1 MSKPRLSLSSVAVI
15 LAVSL
20 LAAASAVAQ
29 PVTMKIGHATTK
41 GAYDNWA
48 DTFKAGLAERVGD
61 AIKVEVYPLSQLG
74 AIPAMVQGVQLGTI
88 EMTMTP
94 PAFLS
99 GVDPRFGVLSAPGI
113 FEDLMHGFRTVHD
126 PAFKKAYW
134 SIGDAK
140 GLKLVSMTCDAPT
153 DYATSTP
160 IRKLSDFKGR
170 KLRVF
175 GSKLEIE
182 TLRRLGGAGVPMPL
196 SEVVPAIQQ
205 KTIDGNK
212 AGITIFVPF
221 KYQRIAKYV
230 LKARGRADLQ
240 RPLRE
245 QGVVRQAGSRP
256 PEGDPGPG
264 AGHGSAEP
272 GVDPQV
278 RRPHVR
284 HLGQERRR
292 AGGAVARGPGGAAEA
307 PFHRGR
313 RRVEGPPGG
322 ARDLPR
328 HEGGGRPDPR
338 RVKLP

>member
-1 MSKPRLSLSSVAVI
+1 MSNLRLSLSW
-15 LAVSL
+15 
-20 LAAASAVAQ
+20 SAVVFAVYLLISAPLAAQ

-61 AIKVEVYPLSQLG
+61 RIKVEVYPLSQLG

-88 EMTMTP
+88 EMVMTP

-140 GLKLVSMTCDAPT
+140 GLKMVSMTCDAPT

-230 LKARGRADLQ
+230 LTPGEGLICSGRFVSKVWFDKLASDLQ
-240 RPLRE
+240 KAILDQALATDPLNQEWTLGFVDRMYKIW
-245 QGVVRQAGSRP
+245 VQAGG
-256 PEGDPGPG
+256 EL
-264 AGHGSAEP
+264 AELSAE
-272 GVDPQV
+272 DQAE
-278 RRPHVR
+278 
-284 HLGQERRR
+284 LRRR
-292 AGGAVARGPGGAAEA
+292 LSTVGDDVLKDRPAVLETYRVMKEAANRTRGG
-307 PFHRGR
+307 
-313 RRVEGPPGG
+313 
-322 ARDLPR
+322 
-328 HEGGGRPDPR
+328 
-338 RVKLP
+338 

>member
-1 MSKPRLSLSSVAVI
+1 MLNPRLSLSCSAVMLTACLLVAASVA
-15 LAVSL
+15 
-20 LAAASAVAQ
+20 AQ

-88 EMTMTP
+88 EMVMTP

-126 PAFKKAYW
+126 AAFKKAYW

-160 IRKLSDFKGR
+160 IRGLSDFKGR

-230 LKARGRADLQ
+230 LRPGEGLICSGRFVSKVWFDKLAADLQ
-240 RPLRE
+240 KAILDQALATDPLNQAWTLKFVDRMYDIWVKNGGELAELSPEDQAELRKRLSTVGDDVLKDRPAVLETYRVMKE
-245 QGVVRQAGSRP
+245 AANRTR
-256 PEGDPGPG
+256 
-264 AGHGSAEP
+264 
-272 GVDPQV
+272 
-278 RRPHVR
+278 
-284 HLGQERRR
+284 
-292 AGGAVARGPGGAAEA
+292 GG
-307 PFHRGR
+307 
-313 RRVEGPPGG
+313 
-322 ARDLPR
+322 
-328 HEGGGRPDPR
+328 
-338 RVKLP
+338 

>member
-1 MSKPRLSLSSVAVI
+1 MLNLRLSLSCLVVI
-15 LAVSL
+15 FTACLLVS
-20 LAAASAVAQ
+20 APIAAQ

-48 DTFKAGLAERVGD
+48 DTFKAGLAKRVGD
-61 AIKVEVYPLSQLG
+61 RIKVEVYPLSQLG

-88 EMTMTP
+88 EMVMTP

-99 GVDPRFGVLSAPGI
+99 GVEPRFAVLSAPGI
-113 FEDLMHGFRTVHD
+113 FRDLMHGFRTVHD
-126 PAFKKAYW
+126 PAFKKAFW
-134 SIGDAK
+134 PIGDAK

-230 LKARGRADLQ
+230 LKPGEGLICSGRFVSKVWFDKLASDLQ
-240 RPLRE
+240 KAILDQALATDPLNQEWTLGFVDRMYKIWVKAGGE
-245 QGVVRQAGSRP
+245 LAELSPEDQA
-256 PEGDPGPG
+256 E
-264 AGHGSAEP
+264 
-272 GVDPQV
+272 
-278 RRPHVR
+278 
-284 HLGQERRR
+284 LRRR
-292 AGGAVARGPGGAAEA
+292 LSTVGDDVLKDRPAVLEAYRVMKEAAERT
-307 PFHRGR
+307 RG
-313 RRVEGPPGG
+313 G
-322 ARDLPR
+322 
-328 HEGGGRPDPR
+328 
-338 RVKLP
+338 

>member
-1 MSKPRLSLSSVAVI
+1 MSKPRLSLSFLAVI
-15 LAVSL
+15 LAASL
-20 LAAASAVAQ
+20 LVAASAAAQ

-88 EMTMTP
+88 EMVMTP

-230 LKARGRADLQ
+230 LKPGEGLICSGRFVSKVWFDKLASDLQ
-240 RPLRE
+240 KAILDQALATDPLNQAWTLKFVDRMYDIWVKNGGELAELSPEDQAELRKRLSTVGDDVLKDRPAVLETYRVMKE
-245 QGVVRQAGSRP
+245 AANRTR
-256 PEGDPGPG
+256 
-264 AGHGSAEP
+264 
-272 GVDPQV
+272 
-278 RRPHVR
+278 
-284 HLGQERRR
+284 
-292 AGGAVARGPGGAAEA
+292 GG
-307 PFHRGR
+307 
-313 RRVEGPPGG
+313 
-322 ARDLPR
+322 
-328 HEGGGRPDPR
+328 
-338 RVKLP
+338 

>member
-1 MSKPRLSLSSVAVI
+1 MFNPRLSLSCSVVFFTAC
-15 LAVSL
+15 LLVS
-20 LAAASAVAQ
+20 APVAAQ

-61 AIKVEVYPLSQLG
+61 RIKVEVYPLSQLG

-88 EMTMTP
+88 EMVMTP

-230 LKARGRADLQ
+230 LKPGEGLICSGRFVSKVWFDKLAADLQ
-240 RPLRE
+240 KAILDQALATDPLN
-245 QGVVRQAGSRP
+245 QAWTLKF
-256 PEGDPGPG
+256 
-264 AGHGSAEP
+264 
-272 GVDPQV
+272 V
-278 RRPHVR
+278 
-284 HLGQERRR
+284 ERMYNIWTK
-292 AGGAVARGPGGAAEA
+292 AGGELAELSPEDQAELRKRLSTVGDDVLKDRPAVLETYRVMKEAAKRTRGG
-307 PFHRGR
+307 
-313 RRVEGPPGG
+313 
-322 ARDLPR
+322 
-328 HEGGGRPDPR
+328 
-338 RVKLP
+338 

>member
-1 MSKPRLSLSSVAVI
+1 MLKPRLILSSVVVVI
-15 LAVSL
+15 AACLAL
-20 LAAASAVAQ
+20 PAPAAAQ
-29 PVTMKIGHATTK
+29 TVTMKIGHATTT

-48 DTFKAGLAERVGD
+48 DTFKAGLAKRVGD
-61 AIKVEVYPLSQLG
+61 RIKVEVYPLSQLG

-99 GVDPRFGVLSAPGI
+99 GVDPRFAVLSAPGI
-113 FEDLMHGFRTVHD
+113 FHDLMHGFRTVHD
-126 PAFKKAYW
+126 PAFKKAFW

-182 TLRRLGGAGVPMPL
+182 TLRRLGAAGVPMPL

-230 LKARGRADLQ
+230 LKPGEGLICSGRFVSKVWFDKLAADLQ
-240 RPLRE
+240 KAILDQALATDPLN
-245 QGVVRQAGSRP
+245 QAWTLKF
-256 PEGDPGPG
+256 
-264 AGHGSAEP
+264 
-272 GVDPQV
+272 V
-278 RRPHVR
+278 
-284 HLGQERRR
+284 ERMYDIWVK
-292 AGGAVARGPGGAAEA
+292 AGGELAELSPEDQAELRQRLSTVGDDVLKDRPAVLETYRVMKEAADRTRGG
-307 PFHRGR
+307 
-313 RRVEGPPGG
+313 
-322 ARDLPR
+322 
-328 HEGGGRPDPR
+328 
-338 RVKLP
+338 

>member
-1 MSKPRLSLSSVAVI
+1 MLNLRPGLYCAAVI
-15 LAVSL
+15 LTACL
-20 LAAASAVAQ
+20 LVAATAAAQ

-61 AIKVEVYPLSQLG
+61 RIKVEVYPLSQLG

-99 GVDPRFGVLSAPGI
+99 GVDPRYAVLSAPGI
-113 FEDLMHGFRTVHD
+113 FDDLMHGFRTVHD
-126 PAFKKAYW
+126 PAFKKAFW

-140 GLKLVSMTCDAPT
+140 GLKLVSLTCDAPT

-182 TLRRLGGAGVPMPL
+182 ALRRLGAAGVPMPL

-230 LKARGRADLQ
+230 LKSRESLICSGRFVSKVWFDKLAPDLQ
-240 RPLRE
+240 KAILD
-245 QGVVRQAGSRP
+245 QAL
-256 PEGDPGPG
+256 
-264 AGHGSAEP
+264 GHGSAQP
-272 GVDPQV
+272 GMDPQI
-278 RRPHVR
+278 RRADVPG
-284 HLGQERRR
+284 LGQERRR
-292 AGGAVARGPGGAAEA
+292 AGGAAARGSCGVAAA
-307 PFHRGR
+307 SVHRGR
-313 RRVEGPPGG
+313 RRVEGPSGG

-328 HEGGGRPDPR
+328 HEGGGPSGRGAG
-338 RVKLP
+338 

>member
-1 MSKPRLSLSSVAVI
+1 MSKLRLSLSSAAVV
-15 LAVSL
+15 LTACMA
-20 LAAASAVAQ
+20 LAATAVAQ

-61 AIKVEVYPLSQLG
+61 RIKVEVYPLSQLG

-88 EMTMTP
+88 EMVMTP

-230 LKARGRADLQ
+230 LKPGEGLICSGRFVSKVWFDKLAADLQ
-240 RPLRE
+240 KAILDQALATDPLNQAWTLKFVDRMYNIWVKNGGELAELSPEDQAELRKRLSTVGDDVLKDRPAVLETYRVMKE
-245 QGVVRQAGSRP
+245 AAKRTR
-256 PEGDPGPG
+256 
-264 AGHGSAEP
+264 
-272 GVDPQV
+272 
-278 RRPHVR
+278 
-284 HLGQERRR
+284 
-292 AGGAVARGPGGAAEA
+292 GG
-307 PFHRGR
+307 
-313 RRVEGPPGG
+313 
-322 ARDLPR
+322 
-328 HEGGGRPDPR
+328 
-338 RVKLP
+338 

>member
-1 MSKPRLSLSSVAVI
+1 MLNLRPGLYCAAVI
-15 LAVSL
+15 LTACL
-20 LAAASAVAQ
+20 LVAATAAAQ

-41 GAYDNWA
+41 GAFDNWA
-48 DTFKAGLAERVGD
+48 DTFKAGLAKRVGD
-61 AIKVEVYPLSQLG
+61 RIKVEVYPLSQLG

-99 GVDPRFGVLSAPGI
+99 GVDPRYAVLSAPGI
-113 FEDLMHGFRTVHD
+113 FDDLMHGFRTVHD
-126 PAFKKAYW
+126 PAFKKAFW

-140 GLKLVSMTCDAPT
+140 GLKLVSVTCDAPT

-182 TLRRLGGAGVPMPL
+182 ALRRLGAAGVPMPL

-230 LKARGRADLQ
+230 LKSRESLICS
-240 RPLRE
+240 RPLRQ

-256 PEGDPGPG
+256 AEGDPGPG
-264 AGHGSAEP
+264 AGHRSAQP
-272 GVDPQV
+272 GVDPEI
-278 RRPHVR
+278 RRADVPG
-284 HLGQERRR
+284 LGQGRRR
-292 AGGAVARGPGGAAEA
+292 AGGAAARGSRAELLRRLSTVGDDVLKDRPAVLETYRVMKEAAKRTRGG
-307 PFHRGR
+307 
-313 RRVEGPPGG
+313 
-322 ARDLPR
+322 
-328 HEGGGRPDPR
+328 
-338 RVKLP
+338 

>member
-1 MSKPRLSLSSVAVI
+1 MSKPRLILSSVAVI
-15 LAVSL
+15 FAACL
-20 LAAASAVAQ
+20 LVAASAAAQ
-29 PVTMKIGHATTK
+29 SVTMKIGHATTK

-48 DTFKAGLAERVGD
+48 DTFKEGLAKRIGD
-61 AIKVEVYPLSQLG
+61 RIKVEVYPLSQLG

-88 EMTMTP
+88 EMVMTP

-134 SIGDAK
+134 SIGDSK
-140 GLKLVSMTCDAPT
+140 GLKMVSMTCDAPT

-230 LKARGRADLQ
+230 LKPGEGLICSGRFVSKVWFDKLPSDLQ
-240 RPLRE
+240 KAILDQALATDPLNQTWTLKFVERMYSIWTKNGGELAELSPEDQAELRKRLSTVGDDVLKDRPAVLETYRVMKE
-245 QGVVRQAGSRP
+245 AANRTR
-256 PEGDPGPG
+256 
-264 AGHGSAEP
+264 
-272 GVDPQV
+272 
-278 RRPHVR
+278 
-284 HLGQERRR
+284 
-292 AGGAVARGPGGAAEA
+292 GG
-307 PFHRGR
+307 
-313 RRVEGPPGG
+313 
-322 ARDLPR
+322 
-328 HEGGGRPDPR
+328 
-338 RVKLP
+338 

>member
-1 MSKPRLSLSSVAVI
+1 MLNLRPGLSSAAVI
-15 LAVSL
+15 LTACLL
-20 LAAASAVAQ
+20 LAASAAAQ

-41 GAYDNWA
+41 GAFDNWA
-48 DTFKAGLAERVGD
+48 DTFKAGLAKRMGD
-61 AIKVEVYPLSQLG
+61 RIKVEVYPLSQLG

-99 GVDPRFGVLSAPGI
+99 GVDPRYAVLSAPGI
-113 FEDLMHGFRTVHD
+113 FDDLMHGFRTVHD
-126 PAFKKAYW
+126 PAFKKAFW

-160 IRKLSDFKGR
+160 IRRLSDFSGR

-182 TLRRLGGAGVPMPL
+182 ALRRLGAAGVPMPL

-230 LKARGRADLQ
+230 LKSRESLICVGRFVSKVWFDKLAPDLQ
-240 RPLRE
+240 KAILDQALATDPLNQEWSVKFVERMY
-245 QGVVRQAGSRP
+245 QVWVKAGGELAELP
-256 PEGDPGPG
+256 PEDQ
-264 AGHGSAEP
+264 AEF
-272 GVDPQV
+272 
-278 RRPHVR
+278 
-284 HLGQERRR
+284 RRR
-292 AGGAVARGPGGAAEA
+292 LSTVGDDV
-307 PFHRGR
+307 
-313 RRVEGPPGG
+313 
-322 ARDLPR
+322 LK
-328 HEGGGRPDPR
+328 GRPAVIETY
-338 RVKLP
+338 RVMKEAAQRTRGG

>member
-1 MSKPRLSLSSVAVI
+1 MLNLRMS
-15 LAVSL
+15 
-20 LAAASAVAQ
+20 AASATVVLTACLLVSAPAAAQ
-29 PVTMKIGHATTK
+29 PVTMKIGHATTR
-41 GAYDNWA
+41 GAFDHWA

-61 AIKVEVYPLSQLG
+61 RIKVEVYPLSQLG

-99 GVDPRFGVLSAPGI
+99 GVDPRYAVLAAPGL
-113 FEDLMHGFRTVHD
+113 FGDMRHGFRTLHD
-126 PAFKKAYW
+126 PAFKKAFW

-153 DYATSTP
+153 DYATSAP
-160 IRKLSDFKGR
+160 IRRLSDFQGR

-182 TLRRLGGAGVPMPL
+182 MLRRLGAAGVPMPL

-230 LKARGRADLQ
+230 LKPRESLICVGRFVSKVWFDKLPADLQ
-240 RPLRE
+240 QAILDQALATDPLNQEWSVKFVERMYQTWVKGGGE
-245 QGVVRQAGSRP
+245 LTELP
-256 PEGDPGPG
+256 PEDQ
-264 AGHGSAEP
+264 AE
-272 GVDPQV
+272 
-278 RRPHVR
+278 
-284 HLGQERRR
+284 LL
-292 AGGAVARGPGGAAEA
+292 
-307 PFHRGR
+307 
-313 RRVEGPPGG
+313 RRVSTVGDDVLKDRPAVLEMYRITKEAARRNRGG
-322 ARDLPR
+322 
-328 HEGGGRPDPR
+328 
-338 RVKLP
+338 

>member
-1 MSKPRLSLSSVAVI
+1 MSKPRLILSSVAVI
-15 LAVSL
+15 LAACMV
-20 LAAASAVAQ
+20 LAASVAAQ

-48 DTFKAGLAERVGD
+48 DTFKEGLAKRIGD
-61 AIKVEVYPLSQLG
+61 RIKVEVYPLSQLG

-113 FEDLMHGFRTVHD
+113 FTDLMHGFRTVHD

-140 GLKLVSMTCDAPT
+140 GMKLVSMTCDAPT

-182 TLRRLGGAGVPMPL
+182 TLRRLGAAGVPMPL

-230 LKARGRADLQ
+230 LTPGEGLICSGRFVSKVWFDKLAADLQ
-240 RPLRE
+240 KAILDQALATDPLNQAWTLKFVERMYNIWTKNGGELAELSPEDQAELRKRLSTVGDDVLKDRPAVLETYRVMKE
-245 QGVVRQAGSRP
+245 AAGRT
-256 PEGDPGPG
+256 
-264 AGHGSAEP
+264 
-272 GVDPQV
+272 
-278 RRPHVR
+278 R
-284 HLGQERRR
+284 
-292 AGGAVARGPGGAAEA
+292 GG
-307 PFHRGR
+307 
-313 RRVEGPPGG
+313 
-322 ARDLPR
+322 
-328 HEGGGRPDPR
+328 
-338 RVKLP
+338 

>member
-1 MSKPRLSLSSVAVI
+1 MFHLRPGLSSVAVV
-15 LAVSL
+15 LTAFML
-20 LAAASAVAQ
+20 LAATAAAQ

-48 DTFKAGLAERVGD
+48 DTFKAGLTKRVGD

-182 TLRRLGGAGVPMPL
+182 TLRRLGAAGVPMPL

-230 LKARGRADLQ
+230 LKPGEGLICSGRFVSKVWFDKLAPDLQ
-240 RPLRE
+240 KAILDQALATDPLN
-245 QGVVRQAGSRP
+245 QAWTLQF
-256 PEGDPGPG
+256 
-264 AGHGSAEP
+264 
-272 GVDPQV
+272 V
-278 RRPHVR
+278 
-284 HLGQERRR
+284 ERMYNIWTK
-292 AGGAVARGPGGAAEA
+292 AGGELAELSSENQAELRKRLSTVGDDVLKDRPAVLETYRVMKEAAGRTRGG
-307 PFHRGR
+307 
-313 RRVEGPPGG
+313 
-322 ARDLPR
+322 
-328 HEGGGRPDPR
+328 
-338 RVKLP
+338 

>member
-1 MSKPRLSLSSVAVI
+1 MFNMRLSLSSAAVI
-15 LAVSL
+15 LTAGL
-20 LAAASAVAQ
+20 LFAASANAQ

-61 AIKVEVYPLSQLG
+61 RIKVEVYPLSQLG

-140 GLKLVSMTCDAPT
+140 GLKLVSLTCDAPT

-160 IRKLSDFKGR
+160 IRTLTDFKGR

-182 TLRRLGGAGVPMPL
+182 TLRRLGAAGVPMPL

-230 LKARGRADLQ
+230 LKPGEGLICSGRFVSKVWFDKLAPDLQ
-240 RPLRE
+240 KAILDQALATDPLN
-245 QGVVRQAGSRP
+245 QAWTLKFVERMYNIWLKAGGELAELS
-256 PEGDPGPG
+256 PEDQK
-264 AGHGSAEP
+264 E
-272 GVDPQV
+272 
-278 RRPHVR
+278 
-284 HLGQERRR
+284 LRRR
-292 AGGAVARGPGGAAEA
+292 LSTVGDDVLKDRPAVLETYRAMKEAAERT
-307 PFHRGR
+307 RG
-313 RRVEGPPGG
+313 G
-322 ARDLPR
+322 
-328 HEGGGRPDPR
+328 
-338 RVKLP
+338 

>member
-1 MSKPRLSLSSVAVI
+1 MFHPRLGLSSVAVV
-15 LAVSL
+15 LAACML
-20 LAAASAVAQ
+20 LAASASAQ

-48 DTFKAGLAERVGD
+48 DTFKAGLAKRVGD
-61 AIKVEVYPLSQLG
+61 RIKVEVYPLSQLG

-182 TLRRLGGAGVPMPL
+182 TLRRLGAAGVPMPL

-230 LKARGRADLQ
+230 LKPGEGLICSGRFVSKVWFDKLAPDLQKAILDQSLATDPLNQAWTLKFVERMYNIWVKNGGELAELSPEDRKELRRRLSTVGDDVLKDRPAVLETYRAMKEAAGRARG
-240 RPLRE
+240 
-245 QGVVRQAGSRP
+245 G
-256 PEGDPGPG
+256 
-264 AGHGSAEP
+264 
-272 GVDPQV
+272 
-278 RRPHVR
+278 
-284 HLGQERRR
+284 
-292 AGGAVARGPGGAAEA
+292 
-307 PFHRGR
+307 
-313 RRVEGPPGG
+313 
-322 ARDLPR
+322 
-328 HEGGGRPDPR
+328 
-338 RVKLP
+338 

>member
-1 MSKPRLSLSSVAVI
+1 MSNLRLSLSCSAVVFAVCLLVSASVA
-15 LAVSL
+15 
-20 LAAASAVAQ
+20 AQ

-41 GAYDNWA
+41 GAYDHWA

-61 AIKVEVYPLSQLG
+61 RIKVEVYPLSQLG

-88 EMTMTP
+88 EMVMTP

-99 GVDPRFGVLSAPGI
+99 GVEPRFAVLSAPGI
-113 FEDLMHGFRTVHD
+113 FHDLMHGFRTLHD
-126 PAFKKAYW
+126 PAFKKAFW

-140 GLKLVSMTCDAPT
+140 GLQLVSMTCDAPT

-160 IRKLSDFKGR
+160 IRRLSDFEGR

-182 TLRRLGGAGVPMPL
+182 TLRRLGAAGVPMPL

-230 LKARGRADLQ
+230 LKPGEGLICSGRFVSKVWFDKLAPDLQ
-240 RPLRE
+240 KAILDQALATDPLNQEWTLGFVDRMYKLW
-245 QGVVRQAGSRP
+245 VKAGG
-256 PEGDPGPG
+256 EL
-264 AGHGSAEP
+264 AELSAE
-272 GVDPQV
+272 DQAE
-278 RRPHVR
+278 
-284 HLGQERRR
+284 LRRR
-292 AGGAVARGPGGAAEA
+292 LSTVGDDVLKDRPAVLETYRVMKEAANRTRGG
-307 PFHRGR
+307 
-313 RRVEGPPGG
+313 
-322 ARDLPR
+322 
-328 HEGGGRPDPR
+328 
-338 RVKLP
+338 